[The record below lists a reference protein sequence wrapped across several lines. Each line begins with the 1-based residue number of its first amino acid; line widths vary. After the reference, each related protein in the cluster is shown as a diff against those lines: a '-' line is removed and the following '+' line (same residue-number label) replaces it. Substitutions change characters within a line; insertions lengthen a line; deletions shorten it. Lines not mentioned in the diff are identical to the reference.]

1 MYSLENVG
9 LDFHSSYPRVL
20 RAIKCHVWI
29 CFSGDRVLRF
39 YQILKRSRFSDV
51 KIHKKHIHQICLLS
65 LISFL
70 AFTIAP
76 LLSFSFSLSPASLK
90 SDSLK
95 SSLWTKKSCV
105 LFFHQND
112 NSNNKSNIQEFK
124 IYSLLRIVLEALSIF
139 TLNSRDKCCRVAFL
153 IPIFLYIKAETEVG

>member
-1 MYSLENVG
+1 MENVG
-9 LDFHSSYPRVL
+9 LDFCSSYPRVL

-39 YQILKRSRFSDV
+39 YQILKRSRVSDV
-51 KIHKKHIHQICLLS
+51 KIHKRYIHQICLLS

-70 AFTIAP
+70 AFTVSP
-76 LLSFSFSLSPASLK
+76 LLLFCLLLSLASLK

-95 SSLWTKKSCV
+95 SYLWIKKSCV

-112 NSNNKSNIQEFK
+112 NSNNKSNIHEFK
-124 IYSLLRIVLEALSIF
+124 IYSLLRSVLEA
-139 TLNSRDKCCRVAFL
+139 
-153 IPIFLYIKAETEVG
+153 